1 MKAKAV
7 TFLLILALCLP
18 SSAATGM
25 DFANLLSSL
34 IKKIPPRPY
43 FAMTGSEFAKYVFGM
58 DESDREQA
66 IQAQITRGNLPDFLR
81 KLKPVQLIYRSEDEK
96 TTTATVFVMPDYLAI
111 GSDRDFLSIPM
122 ALRAATEIANRF
134 GFTLP
139 TKKMVDAIFEQSAF
153 RLIPEPMVPG
163 PQMRSTAYYLK
174 HDRKIKEQRE
184 TLCCSLDALISGHKK
199 DVVLTN
205 RLVQNGAKIAIYGWH
220 RFSGIPIQPLSTIH
234 SASYADYSHGIRLV
248 SDIAL
253 IDGEPWSIYRIL
265 ENPWLA
271 KLLSDEGPIR
281 KVREIMTPR
290 YPQALPR
297 VTLSKT
303 QENIE
308 PKKYSAPQ

>member
-1 MKAKAV
+1 MKSKAV
-7 TFLLILALCLP
+7 TFLLVLALCLQ
-18 SSAATGM
+18 SSAASGLDLP
-25 DFANLLSSL
+25 DFLSSL
-34 IKKIPPRPY
+34 IKKIPSRPY
-43 FAMTGSEFAKYVFGM
+43 FAMTGSGFAKSVFGM

-66 IQAQITRGNLPDFLR
+66 ILTQITKGNLPDFLR

-134 GFTLP
+134 GFILP

-153 RLIPEPMVPG
+153 HLVPQPMAPG
-163 PQMRSTAYYLK
+163 PRMRSTDYYLR
-174 HDRKIKEQRE
+174 HDRKIKQQRE
-184 TLCCSLDALISGHKK
+184 TLYCSVDALISGHKK

-205 RLVQNGAKIAIYGWH
+205 RLAAQGARIAIYGWH
-220 RFSGIPIQPLSTIH
+220 RLSGIPIQPLSTIH

-271 KLLSDEGPIR
+271 RLLSDEGPIR
-281 KVREIMTPR
+281 KAREIMTLR
-290 YPQALPR
+290 YLQPPPP
-297 VTLSKT
+297 VTLSKA
-303 QENIE
+303 QENFN
-308 PKKYSAPQ
+308 PDK